1 MSQNYSLSKINYSK
15 FNLIIHNFLIKVKLI
30 LIHETWKKFLL
41 ISNTRN
47 IKGFLS
53 FKIGEES
60 LRWS

>member
-1 MSQNYSLSKINYSK
+1 MKP
-15 FNLIIHNFLIKVKLI
+15 
-30 LIHETWKKFLL
+30 EKKFLS

-60 LRWS
+60 LRCS